1 MLEVG
6 DVTRRERTGIGL
18 IGGRE
23 SCGELYEEAGIGGI
37 GDGGSSCDTRLCCT
51 KEVCDDVEDG
61 PRVYE

>member
-6 DVTRRERTGIGL
+6 DVARREGAEIGL

-37 GDGGSSCDTRLCCT
+37 GDGGSSCVTRLCCT
-51 KEVCDDVEDG
+51 KEVWDDVEDG
-61 PRVYE
+61 PLVYE